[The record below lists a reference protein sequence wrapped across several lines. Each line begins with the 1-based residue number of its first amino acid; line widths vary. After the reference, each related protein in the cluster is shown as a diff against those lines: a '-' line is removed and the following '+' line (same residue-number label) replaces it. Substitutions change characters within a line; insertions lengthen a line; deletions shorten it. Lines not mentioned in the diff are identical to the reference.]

1 MFYICNI
8 IIEGDTMTHYLK
20 ALIARRDSIRTALM
34 FRSTGLT
41 TSEISLLLSE
51 EKRFNKL
58 IKEEK

>member
-1 MFYICNI
+1 
-8 IIEGDTMTHYLK
+8 MTHYLK